1 MSGVF
6 ISYRRT
12 DGGGWAGRLNDHLAL
27 RFGSNVVWQDVDDLE
42 IGKDYLP
49 QIFKQ
54 IKSSDAVLIVIGPH
68 WLKDGLRRLR
78 NTKDVL
84 RMEIQQ
90 ALKSRAAV
98 IPTLVG
104 GAEMPSAKKLPR
116 AIAGLVNRN
125 GIALSD
131 ADWARSMQLLF
142 EKLQDIVR
150 GGGTTEPLPDLHSAL
165 SNMQSE
171 YFAVMVA
178 DPARALGVA
187 RKALTLLDQQMPSY
201 PHDHYLQMYRGY
213 FLKNQAM
220 SLRDIGDPA
229 GFATSLRE
237 ADRTFRTIQAEA
249 ELYLAN
255 AYNGL
260 GSVTL
265 LQAGAQQ
272 SDALGTE
279 ALQWI
284 DKALKLVPDH
294 PFALNDR
301 EETLRFLQQI
311 ARESKRPS

>member
-49 QIFKQ
+49 QILKK

-84 RMEIQQ
+84 RMEIQH

-98 IPTLVG
+98 VPTLVG

-116 AIAGLVNRN
+116 AIAGLVKRN

-142 EKLQDIVR
+142 ENLQDIVR
-150 GGGTTEPLPDLHSAL
+150 GGGTTEPLPGLHSAL

-171 YFAVMVA
+171 YFAVMIA
-178 DPARALGVA
+178 EPARALGVA

-229 GFATSLRE
+229 GFAASLRE
-237 ADRTFRTIQAEA
+237 ADRTFRTIQSEA

-265 LQAGAQQ
+265 LQAGAQR
-272 SDALGTE
+272 SAALGTE

-284 DKALKLVPDH
+284 DKALQLVPDH

-301 EETLRFLQQI
+301 EETLRFLQ
-311 ARESKRPS
+311 